1 MSLAQDMRSRM
12 GVSVP
17 SRHKRQE
24 ETAKRVSI
32 WKLAATPFVVG
43 AALRLLVVAFV
54 QVLHGNFLFLDDQGY
69 DQIGWELAQAWHMK
83 TFPSPGSVEYAGTT
97 SYFYYVFVAAVYFVF
112 GHNWVMVKFIAAL
125 LSALSVPAAG
135 AIGILSRW
143 APTRH

>member
-17 SRHKRQE
+17 SRHKKQE

-43 AALRLLVVAFV
+43 TALRLLLVAFV

-83 TFPSPGSVEYAGTT
+83 TFPWPGSVG
-97 SYFYYVFVAAVYFVF
+97 SCRHNFLFLLRLRGRGVFRVR
-112 GHNWVMVKFIAAL
+112 
-125 LSALSVPAAG
+125 P
-135 AIGILSRW
+135 
-143 APTRH
+143 